1 MKPVR
6 DDLQRAITSLPRE
19 QRLAL
24 LLSYADDLSIDEI
37 ATVMRI
43 SADDAQDLLLGAVE
57 SVRDSA
63 AYRRALA

>member
-6 DDLQRAITSLPRE
+6 DDLQRAITRLPRE

-24 LLSYADDLSIDEI
+24 LLSYADELSIDEI

-57 SVRDSA
+57 SVRDSV